1 MNSEK
6 YPFLVFRELG
16 VLVPLVGAMAIFSIP
31 VSFFFEEYFAFWPL
45 LATAGVAFSLGTVL
59 YFPFRN
65 IRGELTLKSSMII
78 AASAWLLISAI
89 GALPFYLIA
98 INLSPDPELP
108 RTLLHFLDPVNAFFE
123 SVAGFTGT
131 GLTMT
136 VNESQLPR
144 TLQWWR
150 SLTQWIGGAGV
161 IVLALTL
168 LTRSGVGSFNL
179 YFSEAREEKTHPSVL
194 STVRTIWWIILL
206 YTSLSAFALWVAGM
220 PPWEAINHAMTGLTT
235 GGFGVTDE
243 SIGSYNSSLIEVV
256 LIPIM
261 LFGAIS
267 FTFHYNLLT
276 GRFRELKKDLQT
288 KWLLIL
294 SGGGIAV
301 LVVSGFI
308 QGLTFKF
315 FRETSFQ
322 FVSAITCT
330 GFQTANIDAWTS
342 TATMLMV
349 IGMVV
354 GGAAGSTAGG
364 IKIVRTVLIAK
375 GIGWQIKR
383 TLSSPNK
390 LLQFSFGST
399 KMGEEEAASRFL
411 SVATVGI
418 LWIVF
423 LFAGVIMLDLSTPEN
438 FTIAET
444 LFEVASAQGN
454 VGLTSGIT
462 GPDMSQVNKLILS
475 FHMWIG
481 RLEIVPVLFFLR
493 SLLPKPTS

>member
-1 MNSEK
+1 
-6 YPFLVFRELG
+6 
-16 VLVPLVGAMAIFSIP
+16 
-31 VSFFFEEYFAFWPL
+31 
-45 LATAGVAFSLGTVL
+45 
-59 YFPFRN
+59 
-65 IRGELTLKSSMII
+65 
-78 AASAWLLISAI
+78 
-89 GALPFYLIA
+89 
-98 INLSPDPELP
+98 
-108 RTLLHFLDPVNAFFE
+108 
-123 SVAGFTGT
+123 
-131 GLTMT
+131 
-136 VNESQLPR
+136 ESQLPR

-276 GRFRELKKDLQT
+276 GRLRKLKKDLQT

-462 GPDMSQVNKLILS
+462 GPDMALVNKLILS